1 MTEAAKKTI
10 ENETV
15 DILYGF
21 KNQENYKNHFDWNFE
36 TDGLKDILSEEDF
49 ALIEKQDSL
58 YEKNLQLKE
67 ILQRYFSA
75 ENGGVNEQNQKLAEW
90 IVKDW
95 GGIHSVKDFDKINN
109 DIKNFYDKNQSG
121 KEKLDDIKLSSSIS
135 SRSKVLS
142 FLSPDEYVICDSR
155 NIFALNWLLFFAQ
168 LDSIF
173 AQLGGDK
180 IHLFT
185 PLPSKNKIIIK
196 YNFETIAYVFF
207 EKEIAYTFTT
217 YSEYC
222 CLIKNLT
229 KKLGFKKI
237 YETEMLL
244 SSFSVDKEHGIPA
257 FVKEKIKECLLNDYK
272 ALRDKQEMK

>member
-21 KNQENYKNHFDWNFE
+21 KNQENYKNQFDWEFK
-36 TDGLKDILSEEDF
+36 TDGLKDILSDEDF
-49 ALIEKQDSL
+49 ALLEKQDSL

-67 ILQRYFSA
+67 ILQKYFSS

-95 GGIHSVKDFDKINN
+95 GGIHSLKDFGKIIN
-109 DIKNFYDKNQSG
+109 DIKNFYDKSQSG
-121 KEKLDDIKLSSSIS
+121 KDRIDDLKLSGSIS

-142 FLSPDEYVICDSR
+142 FLSPDEYTICDSR

-168 LDSIF
+168 LDY
-173 AQLGGDK
+173 DK
-180 IHLFT
+180 IHLFR
-185 PLPSKNKIIIK
+185 PLSGRNKIIPK
-196 YNFETIAYVFF
+196 YNYETIAYVFF

-217 YSEYC
+217 YSDFC
-222 CLIKNLT
+222 WLIKDLT
-229 KKLGFKKI
+229 KKLGFEKI

-244 SSFSVDKEHGIPA
+244 FSISVDKDCGIPA
-257 FVKEKIKECLLNDYK
+257 FVKEKIKE
-272 ALRDKQEMK
+272 

>member
-21 KNQENYKNHFDWNFE
+21 KNQENYKNHFDKSFK
-36 TDGLKDILSEEDF
+36 TDGLKDILSDEDF
-49 ALIEKQDSL
+49 ALLEKQDSL

-67 ILQRYFSA
+67 ILQKYFSS
-75 ENGGVNEQNQKLAEW
+75 ENGGVNEKNQKLAEW
-90 IVKDW
+90 IIKEW
-95 GGIHSVKDFDKINN
+95 GGIYSVKDFDKINN

-142 FLSPDEYVICDSR
+142 FLAPDEYVICDSR
-155 NIFALNWLLFFAQ
+155 NIFALNWVLFFAQ
-168 LDSIF
+168 LDY
-173 AQLGGDK
+173 DK
-180 IHLFT
+180 IHLFR
-185 PLPSKNKIIIK
+185 PLSGRNQTMPK
-196 YNFETIAYVFF
+196 YNLGTVANLVFER
-207 EKEIAYTFTT
+207 EIEYTFTT
-217 YSEYC
+217 YSNFCY
-222 CLIKNLT
+222 LIKDLT

-244 SSFSVDKEHGIPA
+244 FSISVDEAHGIPA
-257 FVKEKIKECLLNDYK
+257 FVKEKVKK
-272 ALRDKQEMK
+272 

>member
-1 MTEAAKKTI
+1 MTEAIIYKKTI

-21 KNQENYKNHFDWNFE
+21 KNQENYKNHFDKSFK
-36 TDGLKDILSEEDF
+36 TDGLKDILSDEDF
-49 ALIEKQDSL
+49 ALLEKQDSL

-67 ILQRYFSA
+67 ILQKYFSS
-75 ENGGVNEQNQKLAEW
+75 ENGGVNEKNQKLSEW
-90 IVKDW
+90 IIKEW
-95 GGIHSVKDFDKINN
+95 GGIYSFNDFDKINN

-121 KEKLDDIKLSSSIS
+121 KEKLDDIKLSDSIS
-135 SRSKVLS
+135 LRSKVLS
-142 FLSPDEYVICDSR
+142 FLAPNEYVICDSQ

-168 LDSIF
+168 LDS
-173 AQLGGDK
+173 DK

-222 CLIKNLT
+222 SLIKNLT

-244 SSFSVDKEHGIPA
+244 FSISVDKERGIPA
-257 FVKEKIKECLLNDYK
+257 FVKEKIKETW
-272 ALRDKQEMK
+272 DK

>member
-1 MTEAAKKTI
+1 MAGTTKNIMESFTAKNEAA
-10 ENETV
+10 

-21 KNQENYKNHFDWNFE
+21 KNQENRKNQFDWEFK

-49 ALIEKQDSL
+49 TLIEKQDSS

-75 ENGGVNEQNQKLAEW
+75 EKGGDNAQNKKLADW
-90 IVKDW
+90 IINDW
-95 GGIHSVKDFDKINN
+95 GGIHSLKDFDKIIN
-109 DIKNFYDKNQSG
+109 DIKNFYDKKQIG
-121 KEKLDDIKLSSSIS
+121 KNKIDDLKLTDSIS

-142 FLSPDEYVICDSR
+142 FLSPDEYAICDSR

-168 LDSIF
+168 LDY
-173 AQLGGDK
+173 DK
-180 IHLFT
+180 IHLFR
-185 PLPSKNKIIIK
+185 PLSGRNKIIPK
-196 YNFETIAYVFF
+196 YNYETIAYVFF
-207 EKEIAYTFTT
+207 EKEIAHTFTT

-222 CLIKNLT
+222 YLIKDLT

-244 SSFSVDKEHGIPA
+244 FSISVDKERGIPA
-257 FVKEKIKECLLNDYK
+257 FVKEKIKK
-272 ALRDKQEMK
+272 

>member
-21 KNQENYKNHFDWNFE
+21 KNQENYKNHFDWRFE
-36 TDGLKDILSEEDF
+36 TDGLKGILSEENF
-49 ALIEKQDSL
+49 ALLEKQDSL

-67 ILQRYFSA
+67 ILQKYFSS
-75 ENGGVNEQNQKLAEW
+75 ENGGDNAQNQKLAEW
-90 IVKDW
+90 IIKEW
-95 GGIHSVKDFDKINN
+95 GGIYSFNDFDKINN
-109 DIKNFYDKNQSG
+109 DIKNFYDKKQSG
-121 KEKLDDIKLSSSIS
+121 KEKLDDIKLSDSIS

-142 FLSPDEYVICDSR
+142 FLSPDEYAICDSR
-155 NIFALNWLLFFAQ
+155 NIFALNWLFFFAQ
-168 LDSIF
+168 LDS
-173 AQLGGDK
+173 DK

-185 PLPSKNKIIIK
+185 PLPSKNIIIRK
-196 YNFETIAYVFF
+196 YNFETIAYVFY

-244 SSFSVDKEHGIPA
+244 FSITVDKESGIPA
-257 FVKEKIKECLLNDYK
+257 FVKEKIKE
-272 ALRDKQEMK
+272 

>member
-21 KNQENYKNHFDWNFE
+21 KNQEKYKNHFDWEFK

-49 ALIEKQDSL
+49 ALIEKQDSH

-67 ILQRYFSA
+67 ILQKYFSS
-75 ENGGVNEQNQKLAEW
+75 ENGGVNEQNQKLADW

-95 GGIHSVKDFDKINN
+95 GGIHSVKDFDKIIN
-109 DIKNFYDKNQSG
+109 DIKNFYDKKQIGKNKIDDLRLSG
-121 KEKLDDIKLSSSIS
+121 SIS

-155 NIFALNWLLFFAQ
+155 NIFALNWVLFFAQ
-168 LDSIF
+168 LDS
-173 AQLGGDK
+173 DK

-244 SSFSVDKEHGIPA
+244 SSISVDEGCGIPH
-257 FVKEKIKECLLNDYK
+257 FVKGKIKE
-272 ALRDKQEMK
+272 

>member
-1 MTEAAKKTI
+1 MTEAIIYKKTI

-21 KNQENYKNHFDWNFE
+21 KNQENYKNHFDKSFK
-36 TDGLKDILSEEDF
+36 TDGLKDILSDEDF
-49 ALIEKQDSL
+49 ALLEKQDSL

-67 ILQRYFSA
+67 ILQKYFSS
-75 ENGGVNEQNQKLAEW
+75 ENGGVNEKNQKLAEW
-90 IVKDW
+90 IIKEW
-95 GGIHSVKDFDKINN
+95 GGIYSFNDFDKINN

-121 KEKLDDIKLSSSIS
+121 KDKINDLKLSGSIS
-135 SRSKVLS
+135 SQSKVLS

-155 NIFALNWLLFFAQ
+155 NIFALNWVLFFAQ
-168 LDSIF
+168 FDY
-173 AQLGGDK
+173 DK
-180 IHLFT
+180 IHLFR
-185 PLPSKNKIIIK
+185 PLPGKNKIIIK

-229 KKLGFKKI
+229 KKLGFEKI

-244 SSFSVDKEHGIPA
+244 FSISVDEERGIPH
-257 FVKEKIKECLLNDYK
+257 FVKEKIKE
-272 ALRDKQEMK
+272 

>member
-1 MTEAAKKTI
+1 MAGTTKNIMESFTAKNEAA
-10 ENETV
+10 

-21 KNQENYKNHFDWNFE
+21 KNQENRKNKFDWGFK

-49 ALIEKQDSL
+49 ALIEKQDSH

-67 ILQRYFSA
+67 ILQKYFSA
-75 ENGGVNEQNQKLAEW
+75 ENGGVNEQNQKLADW

-95 GGIHSVKDFDKINN
+95 GGIHSVKDFDKIIN

-121 KEKLDDIKLSSSIS
+121 KDKIDDLKLSSSIS

-142 FLSPDEYVICDSR
+142 FLAPDEYAICDSR
-155 NIFALNWLLFFAQ
+155 NIFALNWVLFFAQ
-168 LDSIF
+168 LDY
-173 AQLGGDK
+173 DK
-180 IHLFT
+180 IHLFR
-185 PLPSKNKIIIK
+185 PLSGRNQTMPK
-196 YNFETIAYVFF
+196 YNLETVANLVY

-217 YSEYC
+217 YSDFC
-222 CLIKNLT
+222 WLIKDLT

-244 SSFSVDKEHGIPA
+244 SSISVDKERGIPA
-257 FVKEKIKECLLNDYK
+257 FVKEKIKK
-272 ALRDKQEMK
+272 

>member
-1 MTEAAKKTI
+1 MTDAVKKTI
-10 ENETV
+10 ENVTV

-21 KNQENYKNHFDWNFE
+21 KNQENYKNHFDKSFK
-36 TDGLKDILSEEDF
+36 TDGLKDILSDEDF
-49 ALIEKQDSL
+49 ALLEKQDSL

-67 ILQRYFSA
+67 ILQKYFSS
-75 ENGGVNEQNQKLAEW
+75 ENGGVNEENQKLSEW
-90 IVKDW
+90 IIKEW
-95 GGIHSVKDFDKINN
+95 GGVHSVKDFDKINN

-121 KEKLDDIKLSSSIS
+121 KEKLDEIKLSDSIS
-135 SRSKVLS
+135 LRSKVLS
-142 FLSPDEYVICDSR
+142 FLAPDEYVICDSQ

-185 PLPSKNKIIIK
+185 PLPSKNKIIIN

-207 EKEIAYTFTT
+207 EKEITYTFTT

-244 SSFSVDKEHGIPA
+244 FSISVDKEHGIPA
-257 FVKEKIKECLLNDYK
+257 FVKEKIKE
-272 ALRDKQEMK
+272 

>member
-21 KNQENYKNHFDWNFE
+21 KNQENYKNHFDCSFK
-36 TDGLKDILSEEDF
+36 TDGLKDILSDEDF
-49 ALIEKQDSL
+49 ALLEKQDSL

-67 ILQRYFSA
+67 ILQKYFSS
-75 ENGGVNEQNQKLAEW
+75 ENGGVNEENQKLSQW
-90 IVKDW
+90 IIKEW
-95 GGIHSVKDFDKINN
+95 GGVHSVKDFDKINN

-121 KEKLDDIKLSSSIS
+121 KEKLDDIKLSDSIS
-135 SRSKVLS
+135 LRSKVLS
-142 FLSPDEYVICDSR
+142 FLAPDEYIICDSQ

-168 LDSIF
+168 LDS
-173 AQLGGDK
+173 DK

-196 YNFETIAYVFF
+196 YNFETIAYVFY

-244 SSFSVDKEHGIPA
+244 SSISVDKERGIPA
-257 FVKEKIKECLLNDYK
+257 FVKEKIKETW
-272 ALRDKQEMK
+272 DK